1 MSKTLN
7 ISVLVAARDEYIE
20 QLKCIIAPLIL
31 QGINSIYQDA
41 LNISEGKKTI
51 YKFQELLKQIP
62 NWNQTILQEEA
73 KRIKKKC
80 NYIMDIVTAIFV
92 SNVKIL
98 ASIRLKGKNENIK
111 VKIPTSEI
119 FIHSIY
125 IESAQRFFYDP
136 FLFHHKIKN
145 FGQIQKNREN
155 AIKNIRDSVSET
167 IRQMLPFDNI
177 LQEYLAN
184 ALNDDSD
191 GDSDDSGDDSDE
203 GSGEDSG
210 DSLNGDNIVN
220 DTQFL
225 DEDEDEYSTD
235 EENNV
240 KNINTGGENIPSR
253 GSEYPEGPGK
263 TNIPFRSETTNIPF
277 RGEYPEGPGNTNIS
291 QINQPPQQNISSFNQ
306 LPQPLNQSSQPIN
319 NSDDDDSEESSDDDD
334 EVRPKQNQMNSVNQ
348 MNQNNQMNSVNQNN
362 ENNQNKYSFF

>member
-191 GDSDDSGDDSDE
+191 GDSDDSGED
-203 GSGEDSG
+203 SGEDSG

-235 EENNV
+235 EENTV
-240 KNINTGGENIPSR
+240 KNINTGGGNTSSR
-253 GSEYPEGPGK
+253 SETNTSFQTEYPEAPRM
-263 TNIPFRSETTNIPF
+263 N
-277 RGEYPEGPGNTNIS
+277 NTS
-291 QINQPPQQNISSFNQ
+291 FESGTHINQTPQPNISSFNQ
-306 LPQPLNQSSQPIN
+306 IPQPLNQSSQPIN
-319 NSDDDDSEESSDDDD
+319 DSNDDSEESDSGDED
-334 EVRPKQNQMNSVNQ
+334 EVRPRQNPMNQMNQMNQNNQNNPVNQ
-348 MNQNNQMNSVNQNN
+348 MNQNNENN
-362 ENNQNKYSFF
+362 ENKYSFF